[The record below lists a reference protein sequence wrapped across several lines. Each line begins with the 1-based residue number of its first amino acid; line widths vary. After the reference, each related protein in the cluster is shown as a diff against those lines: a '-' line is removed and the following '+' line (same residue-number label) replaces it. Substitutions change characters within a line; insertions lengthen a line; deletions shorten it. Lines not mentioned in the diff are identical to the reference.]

1 MKWEANNKKYK
12 VLGKRQE
19 KKKLPADFCVRG
31 AHPGDDITKKL
42 NSVGD
47 IKGTSRPSTLF
58 FHSKFFSVNWVTL
71 KPATRNLFRF
81 PFTHVFHSVLHSDT
95 FVFAFVRLAF
105 FLALCHQTD
114 HRSRSLRQE
123 SHQIRLLN
131 VWKLAIC
138 SGLHHTCTLKVCH
151 CKSSKC
157 ING

>member
-12 VLGKRQE
+12 VLERKKGK
-19 KKKLPADFCVRG
+19 LSVDFCVRD
-31 AHPGDDITKKL
+31 AHPGDDITTEH
-42 NSVGD
+42 SVGD

-105 FLALCHQTD
+105 FLALSSN
-114 HRSRSLRQE
+114 RSPFS
-123 SHQIRLLN
+123 
-131 VWKLAIC
+131 KLASRIP
-138 SGLHHTCTLKVCH
+138 SNPSIKRLETCNLLRSTSHMYFKGVSLQIK
-151 CKSSKC
+151 
-157 ING
+157 

>member
-31 AHPGDDITKKL
+31 AHPGDDITKKH

-105 FLALCHQTD
+105 FLALSSN
-114 HRSRSLRQE
+114 RSPFS
-123 SHQIRLLN
+123 
-131 VWKLAIC
+131 KLASRIP
-138 SGLHHTCTLKVCH
+138 SNPSIKRLETCNLLRSTSHMYFKGVSLQIK
-151 CKSSKC
+151 
-157 ING
+157 